1 MPDSKLVFIMPRRLL
16 SCWIFATLFLAACA
30 DTPVKNR
37 TQLEVKT
44 QTPRRPPASESVK
57 TYGLADNQRQQRLL
71 KADTLIQAGDTLAA
85 RKELDLINEAELP
98 PELRGQFN
106 LLDAQI
112 ALSMGDAEQAIKR
125 LKMIRPGL
133 LSAQDKINFYQSLAF
148 ANVLQG
154 DVLQGVNARL
164 KLSNLLRNPQQ
175 QQANIS
181 AIVDMLSVLPEETLQ
196 DRPEIAG
203 ELSGWMSL
211 AKILKQRGQQ
221 GVDLAGQIRQWQ
233 QDFPGHAANAEFL
246 QAYLSM
252 PVPPAA
258 IEESEAVDQTQPTAG
273 QPIAGGMVA
282 VLLPTSG
289 AYAVAG
295 KAIKAGLQAAYR
307 LAASATPQLP
317 LKFYDSDQ
325 NDIGSIYQQAVADGA
340 KYVIGPLVKEHIQS
354 LAQNTLLSVPV
365 LALNHV
371 ENIGQTHLYQFGLS
385 PIDEAEALA
394 HKAQQ
399 EGRQSALIL
408 VPKTTQGERIGNY
421 LAASWQS
428 HGGTVAG
435 VQSYDPRQH
444 DIGAMLT
451 QLITSSSYPSGQTP
465 PRAVLLS
472 ANVDTARELA
482 PQLKYHQSNDLAVYA
497 MPNMY
502 TGTPNPVQDAE
513 LGLFSFCDIPWLF
526 DSYYS
531 GPLSQSALQN
541 SLQGIPDSSS
551 RLVALGIDAYNLL
564 GHLDQ
569 LAASPYNGATGHLS
583 LGQDN
588 RITRKLVCAQFK
600 GGVPQPSGYAE

>member
-1 MPDSKLVFIMPRRLL
+1 M
-16 SCWIFATLFLAACA
+16 LFLAACA
-30 DTPVKNR
+30 DNPVKNR

-44 QTPRRPPASESVK
+44 QPPRRSPLAESVK
-57 TYGLADNQRQQRLL
+57 TYGLADDQTQKRLL
-71 KADTLIQAGDTLAA
+71 KADTLLQTGDSQAA
-85 RKELDLINEAELP
+85 RKELDLINEAELS
-98 PELRGQFN
+98 PEQRGQFN

-133 LSAQDKINFYQSLAF
+133 LSADDKVNYYQSLAF
-148 ANVLQG
+148 ANMLLG
-154 DVLQGVNARL
+154 DVLQGVSARL
-164 KLSNLLRNPQQ
+164 KLSNLLDNPQQ

-181 AIVDMLSVLPEETLQ
+181 AIVDMLSVLPEEALQ
-196 DRPEIAG
+196 LRPEMAG
-203 ELSGWMSL
+203 ELTGWVSL
-211 AKILKQRGQQ
+211 AKILKQRNQPSA
-221 GVDLAGQIRQWQ
+221 DIAGQIRQWQ
-233 QDFPGHAANAEFL
+233 QTFPGHAANAEFL
-246 QAYLSM
+246 QAYLAM
-252 PVPPAA
+252 PVTPPAA
-258 IEESEAVDQTQPTAG
+258 EEFVADEQAQPATT

-289 AYAVAG
+289 TYAVAG

-317 LKFYDSDQ
+317 LKYYDSSQ
-325 NDIGSIYQQAVADGA
+325 NDIASIYQQAVADGA
-340 KYVIGPLVKEHIQS
+340 KQIIGPLVKEEIQA
-354 LAQNTLLSVPV
+354 LAQTTHLTVPV

-371 ENIGQTHLYQFGLS
+371 ENINQTNLYQFGLS

-394 HKAQQ
+394 HKAHQD
-399 EGRQSALIL
+399 GRQSALVL
-408 VPKTTQGERIGNY
+408 VPKTAQGERIGNY
-421 LAASWQS
+421 LTSSWQS

-451 QLITSSSYPSGQTP
+451 QLISSSSYPSGQTP
-465 PRAVLLS
+465 PRALLLS
-472 ANVDTARELA
+472 ANADTARELA
-482 PQLKYHQSNDLAVYA
+482 PQLQYHQKNDLAVYA

-502 TGTPNPVQDAE
+502 AGTPNPVQDAE
-513 LGLFSFCDIPWLF
+513 LGLFSFCDMPWLF
-526 DSYYS
+526 DSYFS

-541 SLQGIPDSSS
+541 SLQGMPDSSS

-564 GHLDQ
+564 GRLDQ
-569 LAASPYNGATGHLS
+569 LASAPYNGATGHLS

-600 GGVPQPSGYAE
+600 GGVPQPTGYAE